1 MADVKYRIEGYDFY
15 DTEGI
20 ARQLE
25 KMAADGWM
33 IESINGIFY
42 KYRRC
47 EKQDVAFAATYF
59 VKNNDFDTY
68 PTPQQQQYI
77 DICRQAGWQP
87 VLFSRQLQ
95 VFMNP
100 DPDAVPVE
108 TDAVLQLENI
118 HAMAKKGWLINN
130 FIFIGLGI
138 LNLFTSVGRIK
149 LDVVEFLSSP
159 VHIIGILFWL
169 FYTVAMVLAVVRY
182 YSWYSKAKKQAEE
195 TGVYL
200 PPKAKGVNI
209 YAMLL
214 IVMALWLAYMMSA
227 AAGGQG
233 RYLLRAFMAV
243 GLGLFIMKIVV
254 GEARRMGK
262 TGKELETLAVITLV
276 VATLVGISLAGRM
289 MMPAILHEET
299 EDGTF
304 ITYEGV
310 EEYHPDILVE
320 TGRVVTPYEEYFPL
334 KIGDIYDGFITP
346 SRFIYDVEGG
356 NWIRL
361 LRTRQ
366 IAEGASLYVYIY
378 YPSRWAYSLVE
389 WRETTSLPDNWH
401 YEEADPQPWNAD
413 KVYVMRDETG
423 NHLGRMIVCWPDKIV
438 ALTLPVHSDL
448 TDRQIVTITGKLQ
461 NYQPVMTY

>member
-15 DTEGI
+15 DTDGM

-33 IESINGIFY
+33 IENISGIFY

-47 EKQDVAFAATYF
+47 GKQNVAFAVTYF

-87 VLFSRQLQ
+87 VLFNRQLQ
-95 VFMNP
+95 VFMNT

-108 TDAVLQLENI
+108 TDAVTQVDNI

-130 FIFIGLGI
+130 ILFIGLGI
-138 LNLFTSVGRIK
+138 LNLFTSIGRIK
-149 LDVVEFLSSP
+149 LDVVQFLSSP

-169 FYTVAMVLAVVRY
+169 FYTVAMVLATVRY
-182 YSWYSKAKKQAEE
+182 YSWYNKAKKQAEE
-195 TGVYL
+195 TGIYL
-200 PPKAKGVNI
+200 QPKAKGVNA
-209 YAMLL
+209 YAALF
-214 IVMALWLAYMMSA
+214 IVIVLWLAYMLSA
-227 AAGGQG
+227 AGGGQG
-233 RYLLRAFMAV
+233 RYLLRAVVAV
-243 GLGLFIMKIVV
+243 GMAFIIMKAMV

-262 TGKELETLAVITLV
+262 TGKELETLAVITIV
-276 VATLVGISLAGRM
+276 VAALVGISIAGRM
-289 MMPAILHEET
+289 MMPSMLHEET

-334 KIGDIYDGFITP
+334 KIRDINPGFITP

-361 LRTRQ
+361 LRIRQ
-366 IAEGASLYVYIY
+366 VADGASLYVYIY
-378 YPSRWAYSLVE
+378 YPSRWAYPIVE
-389 WRETTSLPDNWH
+389 WRETNSTADVFH
-401 YEEADPQPWNAD
+401 YEKQDPQPWNAD
-413 KVYVMRDETG
+413 RVYVMKDEAG
-423 NHLGRMIVCWPDKIV
+423 NHQGRMIVCWPDKIV
-438 ALTLPVHSDL
+438 ALTLPVRSDL
-448 TDRQIVTITGKLQ
+448 TGEQIGVITEKLQ
-461 NYQPVMTY
+461 YYQPVMAD